1 MAKGRRHGAE
11 RLLEAPAHSA
21 GRSGAADLPNLAE
34 DDIWAAFEGDNDEGG
49 GQDRRTSRAR
59 SRVWVDGHV
68 GGLSLNFEDSYHG
81 TAAVAARSLPL
92 DRLRVAASAP
102 VNVPAW
108 SRSLR
113 SSSGVPPPEE
123 EAEEEEEEET
133 GGEWL
138 PPHEY
143 LARVQGKTMGTSVL
157 EGAGRTLK
165 GRDMSRVRD
174 AVWSQTGYFG

>member
-34 DDIWAAFEGDNDEGG
+34 DDVWAAFEGDNDEGG
-49 GQDRRTSRAR
+49 GQDRRTSRPR

-68 GGLSLNFEDSYHG
+68 GGLSLAFEDSYHG
-81 TAAVAARSLPL
+81 TAAVAARLLP
-92 DRLRVAASAP
+92 REQHRVAASAP

-113 SSSGVPPPEE
+113 SSSGVPPP
-123 EAEEEEEEET
+123 EEEEET

-174 AVWSQTGYFG
+174 AVWSQTGFFG

>member
-11 RLLEAPAHSA
+11 RLLEAPAHSGA
-21 GRSGAADLPNLAE
+21 RTGAADLANLAE
-34 DDIWAAFEGDNDEGG
+34 DDVWAAFEGDNDEGG
-49 GQDRRTSRAR
+49 GQDRRTSRRAR
-59 SRVWVDGHV
+59 SRVWVDGYV
-68 GGLSLNFEDSYHG
+68 GGLSLAFEDSYHR
-81 TAAVAARSLPL
+81 TATVAARSLP
-92 DRLRVAASAP
+92 RERHRVAASAP

-113 SSSGVPPPEE
+113 SGSGVPPPEP
-123 EAEEEEEEET
+123 EEEEET

-138 PPHEY
+138 PPHDY

-174 AVWSQTGYFG
+174 AVWSQTGFFG

>member
-11 RLLEAPAHSA
+11 RLLEAPAHSR
-21 GRSGAADLPNLAE
+21 GRSGAPDLPNLAE
-34 DDIWAAFEGDNDEGG
+34 DDVWAAFEGGDDDGG
-49 GQDRRTSRAR
+49 GQDRRASRAR
-59 SRVWVDGHV
+59 SRVWVDGYV
-68 GGLSLNFEDSYHG
+68 GGRSLAFEDS
-81 TAAVAARSLPL
+81 SLP
-92 DRLRVAASAP
+92 RERHRVAASAP
-102 VNVPAW
+102 VNVPDW

-113 SSSGVPPPEE
+113 SGSGVPPPE
-123 EAEEEEEEET
+123 EEEEEEET

-143 LARVQGKTMGTSVL
+143 LARVQGKTTGTSVL

-174 AVWSQTGYFG
+174 AVWSQTGFFG